1 LLPLFLKQFIMPRGH
16 PRLRAE
22 TPALR
27 RAGTND
33 EYDCQEQMTR
43 MGNDWFPIRVIRCV
57 GTTVVPTHSCD
68 SFLFSNQN
76 KENVLKEWV
85 RPFQFLLTVGWYVAL
100 SLIIPVAIGY
110 WLDRPGMLNKAP
122 LFTFVGLGVG
132 TILAFGGL
140 IRMLLRYQAEQ
151 EELRKNKQN

>member
-1 LLPLFLKQFIMPRGH
+1 
-16 PRLRAE
+16 
-22 TPALR
+22 
-27 RAGTND
+27 
-33 EYDCQEQMTR
+33 
-43 MGNDWFPIRVIRCV
+43 MGNDWFPIRVIRC
-57 GTTVVPTHSCD
+57 HSCD

-76 KENVLKEWV
+76 KEYDLKEWV
-85 RPFQFLLTVGWYVAL
+85 RPLQFLLTIGWYVAL

-140 IRMLLRYQAEQ
+140 IRMLLRYQAGQ
-151 EELRKNKQN
+151 EELRKNKQNKNNEPRSL